1 MDLREIKKADL
12 REYVRAKYGLECNS
26 SGKILCPFHD
36 EKTPSL
42 HFYQTKGGSWGFK
55 CHGASCG
62 KGGSIVDFVM
72 AMEGIEKKEAIA
84 RVLKDFEGPIK
95 KADPKN
101 LAPAVKKA
109 APDPGAKKR
118 TDAHDLGKAKLK
130 IHFDYKDPAGKVVY
144 RKIKYFFEDGE
155 KEYTFKHPAPGKP
168 GEWDWTKGKGE
179 FIPYNLDRFKG
190 KTEVVVCEGEKDT
203 ITIDRLKGDLLATTA
218 PTGEGNW
225 DDALTPH
232 FKDFKKTYFLYDV
245 GNEKDAEKWAGK
257 LQTAFPKMEI
267 FIVKV
272 PLEEKDADITD
283 YLSTFKDLEQKRKAL
298 AALLGKAGKF
308 TIDLKELEESQR
320 KERLFLTLDVETK
333 TQAAAGGGKKLW
345 KIKRIIQD
353 IEAVGGAEL
362 TSTKMADIKE
372 ESIDWL
378 WEGRIPIGFITLIA
392 GHPGVG
398 KSFFT
403 NWLVAKLSRGEALPD
418 ENRWDRDE
426 RSKVHSSLLIT
437 SEDIPGSMIK
447 PRLRGNLAD
456 MDKIEYLDSPLCFNF
471 DDLTIFERF
480 LDKRPNFNVVCI
492 DALISFLGGKVNYFM
507 DLEVRQKLDPLLKIA
522 DERRLAILGVV
533 HFNKREDAEL
543 ITRIGGSMAFQACAR
558 STLGVAWDTRD
569 LEDPQSL
576 DTRLLFP
583 IKTNLCRRPDVLA
596 YTVNDDLSISFE
608 KDALKI
614 NPDGIFSREAREKKQ
629 RRLYAEQWLLDYLQK
644 GEKTLSEI
652 EKAAVED
659 KVPPATLY
667 RARNKLIE
675 MGLVD
680 SVTRGFGKEKESLW
694 MLKGKS
700 LDFKD

>member
-12 REYVRAKYGLECNS
+12 REYVRAKYGLVCDS

-42 HFYQTKGGSWGFK
+42 HFYQTKSGAWGFK
-55 CHGASCG
+55 CHGAGCG
-62 KGGSIVDFVM
+62 KGGSIIDFVM
-72 AMEGIEKKEAIA
+72 AMEGIDKKEAIA
-84 RVLKDFEGPIK
+84 RLLKEFEGPIK
-95 KADPKN
+95 KVDPKI
-101 LAPAVKKA
+101 LASAVKKA
-109 APDPGAKKR
+109 ASPSAKKAAAAKER
-118 TDAHDLGKAKLK
+118 KKEKGRDHYDYFNREGVAIYRKLK
-130 IHFDYKDPAGKVVY
+130 IIY
-144 RKIKYFFEDGE
+144 EDGT
-155 KEYTFKHPAPGKP
+155 KTFFFQHPAKDHP
-168 GEWDWTKGKGE
+168 GEWDYAIKGKGIE
-179 FIPYNLDRFKG
+179 FIPYNLNLFKDQ
-190 KTEVVVCEGEKDT
+190 KEIIICEGEKDADT
-203 ITIDRLKGDLLATTA
+203 ITRLRAGILATSA
-218 PTGEGNW
+218 PVGEGDW
-225 DDALTPH
+225 PDVITPY
-232 FKDFKKTYFLYDV
+232 FKGFEIATFIYDV
-245 GNEKDAEKWAGK
+245 GNEKDAEKWARK
-257 LQTAFPKMEI
+257 LQAAFPKMEI
-267 FIVKV
+267 FIVKI
-272 PLEEKDADITD
+272 PLKEKEADITD
-283 YLSTFKDLEQKRKAL
+283 YLSAAKTLKEKRM
-298 AALLGKAGKF
+298 ALLALKGEKF
-308 TIDLKELEESQR
+308 TIERKELEQNQE
-320 KERLFLTLDVETK
+320 KERLFIALDNEIK
-333 TQAAAGGGKKLW
+333 KQGPAGGERKLW
-345 KIKRIIQD
+345 KIKRIVQD
-353 IEAVGGAEL
+353 IEAVGGEEL
-362 TSTKMADIKE
+362 TSTKMSDIKE

-378 WEGRIPIGFITLIA
+378 WEGRIPMGFITLIA

-403 NWLVAKLSRGEALPD
+403 NWLAAKLSRGEALPD

-426 RSKVHSSLLIT
+426 RSRVHSSLLIT

-456 MDKIEYLDSPLCFNF
+456 MDKIEYLNSPLCFNF

-480 LDKRPNFNVVCI
+480 LDKRPNFDTIFI

-522 DERRLAILGVV
+522 DERRLAIIGVV

-569 LEDPQSL
+569 LEDPQDL

-596 YTVNDDLSISFE
+596 YTINDDKSLVWE

-644 GEKTLSEI
+644 GEKTFSEI
-652 EKAAVED
+652 EKAAEGD
-659 KVPPATLY
+659 KVPSATLY

-675 MGLVD
+675 MGLID

-694 MLKGKS
+694 MLKGKL
-700 LDFKD
+700 LDVKD